1 MDIILHYTYLYYT
14 TPIYIII
21 LRAMSLEDFF
31 SLFMQHI
38 YLYAYSKFIFMHT
51 ANNLACL

>member
-1 MDIILHYTYLYYT
+1 
-14 TPIYIII
+14 
-21 LRAMSLEDFF
+21 MSLEDFF
-31 SLFMQHI
+31 SLFIQHI